1 MKNRLLLL
9 TTSLLGSLA
18 VGCQSEGNAPAGENT
33 APVKAAAI
41 SADTAPSTANLPAP
55 LSPSALDVRVGV
67 EQQTPKQ
74 GYLQVVSAKTLKVE
88 PMQVTLPW
96 MWGSDPDRPGG
107 RKVGAAPGYRISY
120 EAILQWKPAGYGPK
134 EKIPAS
140 LPLYSPNGTDSL
152 ASFQVGTAGLT
163 KPERFRVSQ
172 IRPNTPVTVQG
183 TLYAYTGQNNQKQPA
198 LVVYPYRD
206 PSGLPEPNRMTFL
219 TLHAA
224 GQ

>member
-1 MKNRLLLL
+1 MKSLPLFLAATLLYCLASSCQSDNAKL
-9 TTSLLGSLA
+9 ATTIEKPVSDRQASVGAAPATSL
-18 VGCQSEGNAPAGENT
+18 
-33 APVKAAAI
+33 
-41 SADTAPSTANLPAP
+41 PSPLP
-55 LSPSALDVRVGV
+55 PSAFDVRPGV

-74 GYLQVVSAKTLKVE
+74 GYLQVVSAKTLKAE

-107 RKVGAAPGYRISY
+107 RKVDTAPGYRISY
-120 EAILQWKPAGYGPK
+120 EAVLRWKPTGYGPK
-134 EKIPAS
+134 EKVPVS

-152 ASFQVGTAGLT
+152 ASFQVGAEGIT
-163 KPERFRVSQ
+163 KPERFTVSQ
-172 IRPNTPVTVQG
+172 IQPNTPVTVHG

-219 TLHAA
+219 TLQPA
-224 GQ
+224 GR

>member
-1 MKNRLLLL
+1 MKSLPLSLAAI
-9 TTSLLGSLA
+9 LLGCLA
-18 VGCQSEGNAPAGENT
+18 SSCQSDNTNPASTTAQPVPDRNAPAAAT
-33 APVKAAAI
+33 PVG
-41 SADTAPSTANLPAP
+41 SFPAP
-55 LSPSALDVRVGV
+55 LSPSAFDVRPGV

-74 GYLQVVSAKTLKVE
+74 GYLQVVSAKALKAE

-107 RKVGAAPGYRISY
+107 RKVGSAPGYRISY
-120 EAILQWKPAGYGPK
+120 EAVLRWKPMGYGPK
-134 EKIPAS
+134 EKVPAS

-152 ASFQVGTAGLT
+152 ASFQVGAGGIT
-163 KPERFRVSQ
+163 KLERFTVSQ
-172 IRPNTPVTVQG
+172 IQPNTPVTVRG

-219 TLHAA
+219 TLQAA

>member
-1 MKNRLLLL
+1 MKRLPI
-9 TTSLLGSLA
+9 SPAAILLGCLA
-18 VGCQSEGNAPAGENT
+18 SGCQSDNTTPAAGPTEPS
-33 APVKAAAI
+33 AKAAATTS
-41 SADTAPSTANLPAP
+41 SAQAGIPAP
-55 LSPSALDVRVGV
+55 LPPSAINVLAGV

-74 GYLQVVSAKTLKVE
+74 GYLQVVSAKALKVE

-107 RKVGAAPGYRISY
+107 RKVGTAPGYRISY
-120 EAILQWKPAGYGPK
+120 EAVLRWKPTSYGPK
-134 EKIPAS
+134 DKIPAS

-152 ASFQVGTAGLT
+152 ASFQVGAEGLS
-163 KPERFRVSQ
+163 KPERFTVSQ
-172 IRPNTPVTVQG
+172 IRPNTPVTVRG

-198 LVVYPYRD
+198 LVVFPYRD

-219 TLHAA
+219 TLHSA

>member
-1 MKNRLLLL
+1 MKRLPL
-9 TTSLLGSLA
+9 SLA
-18 VGCQSEGNAPAGENT
+18 AILLYCLVSGCQSDNTTPATTTAEPLSDHSAPE
-33 APVKAAAI
+33 AAASEAS
-41 SADTAPSTANLPAP
+41 SAAP
-55 LSPSALDVRVGV
+55 LSPSAFDVRPGV

-74 GYLQVVSAKTLKVE
+74 GYLQVVSAKVLKAE
-88 PMQVTLPW
+88 PMPVTLPW

-107 RKVGAAPGYRISY
+107 RKVGTAPGYRIYY
-120 EAILQWKPAGYGPK
+120 EAVLRWKPTGYGPK
-134 EKIPAS
+134 EKVPAS

-152 ASFQVGTAGLT
+152 ASFQVGVEGIT
-163 KPERFRVSQ
+163 KPERFTVSQ
-172 IRPNTPVTVQG
+172 IQPNTPVTVRG

-219 TLHAA
+219 TLQSA